1 MTYVKTD
8 PNDVEFKYA
17 FKILYNNKSHILAAS
32 SQEELN
38 DWVDQLRNCVSEKV
52 LTIKRQRSNL
62 TNLLSSSSKS
72 TLPVQNNF
80 EDFDVEVLAKISRG
94 SISSSQ
100 NSKNKRESV
109 FKSFLFDKPQDEVET
124 DKNGEYGSVK
134 KENEAEQE
142 KEEGDKREDVK
153 TEKES
158 FKDESCKEEESHKLK
173 TTTEISDSSLDVS
186 SGDLKKEEEME
197 RVKDVEEDS
206 LNGRETKEGKDQVES
221 HFSSPF
227 NTSKSLGELELISM
241 AKNLVLDEES
251 LGTLFS
257 ESILLSQEELR
268 LSPIKADPQRND
280 TFLQD
285 SIEESSPETRGQES
299 TIDTETKQ
307 NEVDFDN

>member
-1 MTYVKTD
+1 MRKARVTYVKTD

-17 FKILYNNKSHILAAS
+17 FKILYNNDSHVLAAS

-52 LTIKRQRSNL
+52 LTLKRQRSNL
-62 TNLLSSSSKS
+62 TNLLSSSSRS
-72 TLPVQNNF
+72 TLPVQSKSA
-80 EDFDVEVLAKISRG
+80 DFDVVEAKISRG

-100 NSKNKRESV
+100 NSKNK
-109 FKSFLFDKPQDEVET
+109 
-124 DKNGEYGSVK
+124 K
-134 KENEAEQE
+134 KEE

-158 FKDESCKEEESHKLK
+158 FKDESCKEEESHKLE

-186 SGDLKKEEEME
+186 SGDLKKEEEVE

-227 NTSKSLGELELISM
+227 NTSKSLGELELLSM
-241 AKNLVLDEES
+241 VKTPKLDDS
-251 LGTLFS
+251 LGPLFS

-280 TFLQD
+280 TFLED
-285 SIEESSPETRGQES
+285 SIEESSSEKRGQES
-299 TIDTETKQ
+299 TIDTDTKQ